1 MKASRIAFLALLSSA
16 TVFANE
22 IQKAELTEVVI
33 SASGFEQSAD
43 SNLRNVLV
51 INADELNKR
60 AYTSL
65 EQALERISGVSFVN
79 FGLGRNIDLRGQ
91 GDKSNV
97 AVKVMIDGRSINV
110 LDNSHGVTPLNSI
123 NLDDVERIEIIPGGG
138 SVLYG
143 NGTRGGVINIITKKR
158 KSDNYS
164 LALKGGGYDKKGV
177 FGDVNARVDK
187 YINDNVSLNFSLNGF
202 NKQGYQ
208 EGYSQKGFFGD
219 AKALFSLGD
228 DTDMNLNFSYFQSK
242 NTSSGYLTKEQIE
255 NNPRQ
260 KGSSENITKITRP
273 EFSLDLNHKFSD
285 FFELN
290 LLAYHQQQ
298 KIEYLKDRLPY
309 TMQGMT
315 VTAYQDGSGF
325 EDALS
330 GANLKTKFNYMD
342 KSYFIL
348 GYDFAYHDAKRLSIV
363 HYSVPVIIP
372 YHTMTTD
379 LDMNKQSHSIFFLEN
394 HSFNDYFSISG
405 GARME
410 YARYTGD
417 RVYRNQMS
425 MNIPP
430 FPPNPTITDTTTTFK
445 IDDKSTTNYAFEITP
460 NFSYSDTG
468 SIYAKFESSF
478 VSPTP
483 AQLVSRDQNLGYY
496 TSNLNPEKYNTFE
509 IGIKDFWWDFHQW
522 QVSLFY
528 TQSKDEISYL
538 GDPHAIGGS
547 FWHYYNIS
555 QTRRFGAEINLNQS
569 FLDDSIRTYQS
580 LSYIDAKITDGIN
593 DGKLIPYV
601 SRVKTTAGLEYAFN
615 KNFSSFIDLTYFSR
629 AKDSGVINANTG
641 KMVANAWIKDYF
653 LTDIGFSYNYKGIS
667 LLAGIKNLFDKHYY
681 TYQNSSA
688 NQYLAGD
695 GRSYYLSLRYTY

>member
-1 MKASRIAFLALLSSA
+1 
-16 TVFANE
+16 
-22 IQKAELTEVVI
+22 
-33 SASGFEQSAD
+33 
-43 SNLRNVLV
+43 
-51 INADELNKR
+51 
-60 AYTSL
+60 
-65 EQALERISGVSFVN
+65 
-79 FGLGRNIDLRGQ
+79 
-91 GDKSNV
+91 
-97 AVKVMIDGRSINV
+97 
-110 LDNSHGVTPLNSI
+110 
-123 NLDDVERIEIIPGGG
+123 
-138 SVLYG
+138 
-143 NGTRGGVINIITKKR
+143 
-158 KSDNYS
+158 
-164 LALKGGGYDKKGV
+164 
-177 FGDVNARVDK
+177 
-187 YINDNVSLNFSLNGF
+187 
-202 NKQGYQ
+202 
-208 EGYSQKGFFGD
+208 
-219 AKALFSLGD
+219 
-228 DTDMNLNFSYFQSK
+228 MNLNFSYFQSK

-260 KGSSENITKITRP
+260 RGSSENITKITRP

-298 KIEYLKDRLPY
+298 KIEYLKDRSLY
-309 TMQGMT
+309 RGT
-315 VTAYQDGSGF
+315 TAYQDGSGF

-363 HYSVPVIIP
+363 HYSVPGIIP

-425 MNIPP
+425 MNIPSSV
-430 FPPNPTITDTTTTFK
+430 TITDTTTTFK

-496 TSNLNPEKYNTFE
+496 TSKLNPEKYNTFE

-522 QVSLFY
+522 QFSLFY

-641 KMVANAWIKDYF
+641 KMTANAWMKDYF
-653 LTDIGFSYNYKGIS
+653 LTDIGFSYDYKSFS
-667 LLAGIKNLFDKHYY
+667 LLAGIRNIFDKQYY

-695 GRSYYLSLRYTY
+695 GRSYYLSLKYTY

>member
-97 AVKVMIDGRSINV
+97 AVKVMVDNRAINV

-298 KIEYLKDRLPY
+298 KIEYLKDRSLY
-309 TMQGMT
+309 QGT
-315 VTAYQDGSGF
+315 TAYQDGSGF

-348 GYDFAYHDAKRLSIV
+348 GYDFA
-363 HYSVPVIIP
+363 
-372 YHTMTTD
+372 
-379 LDMNKQSHSIFFLEN
+379 
-394 HSFNDYFSISG
+394 
-405 GARME
+405 
-410 YARYTGD
+410 
-417 RVYRNQMS
+417 
-425 MNIPP
+425 
-430 FPPNPTITDTTTTFK
+430 
-445 IDDKSTTNYAFEITP
+445 
-460 NFSYSDTG
+460 
-468 SIYAKFESSF
+468 
-478 VSPTP
+478 
-483 AQLVSRDQNLGYY
+483 
-496 TSNLNPEKYNTFE
+496 
-509 IGIKDFWWDFHQW
+509 
-522 QVSLFY
+522 
-528 TQSKDEISYL
+528 
-538 GDPHAIGGS
+538 
-547 FWHYYNIS
+547 
-555 QTRRFGAEINLNQS
+555 
-569 FLDDSIRTYQS
+569 
-580 LSYIDAKITDGIN
+580 
-593 DGKLIPYV
+593 
-601 SRVKTTAGLEYAFN
+601 
-615 KNFSSFIDLTYFSR
+615 
-629 AKDSGVINANTG
+629 
-641 KMVANAWIKDYF
+641 
-653 LTDIGFSYNYKGIS
+653 
-667 LLAGIKNLFDKHYY
+667 
-681 TYQNSSA
+681 
-688 NQYLAGD
+688 
-695 GRSYYLSLRYTY
+695 

>member
-97 AVKVMIDGRSINV
+97 AVKVMVDGRSINV

-202 NKQGYQ
+202 NNLGYQ

-260 KGSSENITKITRP
+260 RGSSENITKITRP

-298 KIEYLKDRLPY
+298 KIEYLKDRSLY
-309 TMQGMT
+309 QGT
-315 VTAYQDGSGF
+315 TAYQDGSGF

-363 HYSVPVIIP
+363 HYSVPNFIP

-417 RVYRNQMS
+417 RIYRNQMQI
-425 MNIPP
+425 N
-430 FPPNPTITDTTTTFK
+430 FPPPGNTTDETTLFS

-496 TSNLNPEKYNTFE
+496 TSNLNPEKYQTYE
-509 IGIKDFWWDFHQW
+509 LGLSDFWWDFHRW
-522 QVSLFY
+522 QLALFY
-528 TQSKDEISYL
+528 TASKDEISYL
-538 GDPHAIGGS
+538 GDPHATGGS
-547 FWHYYNIS
+547 FWHYYNIDK
-555 QTRRFGAEINLNQS
+555 TTRFGLELNLEQS
-569 FLDDSIRTYQS
+569 FFFDRLKTRQS
-580 LSYIDAKITDGIN
+580 LSYIDAKITGGIN
-593 DGKLIPYV
+593 KGKLIPYV
-601 SRVKTTAGLEYAFN
+601 SRVKSTAGLSYAFS
-615 KNFSSFIDLTYFSR
+615 KNFSSFLDLTYFSR
-629 AKDSGVINANTG
+629 AKDSGVVDANTG

>member
-1 MKASRIAFLALLSSA
+1 MRSSKLLSLLAFLSSLS
-16 TVFANE
+16 FANE
-22 IQKAELTEVVI
+22 TLQEADLGESIISI
-33 SASGFEQSAD
+33 SAFEQNAD
-43 SNLRNVLV
+43 SRLRQVL
-51 INADELNKR
+51 IIEGQDLQNKG
-60 AYTSL
+60 YTSL
-65 EQALERISGVSFVN
+65 EEALLRVSGISFVN

-97 AVKVMIDGRSINV
+97 AVKVMVDNRAINV

-164 LALKGGGYDKKGV
+164 LALKGGGYDKKGA
-177 FGDVNARVDK
+177 FGDINLGLDKKVNE
-187 YINDNVSLNFSLNGF
+187 NLSLNFDVNGF

-273 EFSLDLNHKFSD
+273 EISFDLNHKFSD

-298 KIEYLKDRLPY
+298 KIEYLKDRTLY
-309 TMQGMT
+309 RGT
-315 VTAYQDGSGF
+315 TAYQDGSGF

-330 GANLKTKFNYMD
+330 GTNLKTKFNYMP

-363 HYSVPVIIP
+363 HYSVPFIIP

-417 RVYRNQMS
+417 RTYRDQMH
-425 MNIPP
+425 MNMVVQPPSQIIPV
-430 FPPNPTITDTTTTFK
+430 ITDETTLFST
-445 IDDKSTTNYAFEITP
+445 DDKSTTNYAFEITP

-496 TSNLNPEKYNTFE
+496 TSNLNPEKYQTYE
-509 IGIKDFWWDFHQW
+509 LGLSDFWWDCHRW
-522 QVSLFY
+522 QLALFY
-528 TQSKDEISYL
+528 TASKDEISYL
-538 GDPHAIGGS
+538 GDPHATGGS
-547 FWHYYNIS
+547 FWHYYNIDK
-555 QTRRFGAEINLNQS
+555 TTRFGLELNLEQS
-569 FLDDSIRTYQS
+569 FFFDRLKTRQS
-580 LSYIDAKITDGIN
+580 LSYIDAKITGGIN
-593 DGKLIPYV
+593 KGKLIPYV
-601 SRVKTTAGLEYAFN
+601 SRVKSTAGLSYAFS
-615 KNFSSFIDLTYFSR
+615 KNFSSFLDLTYFSR
-629 AKDSGVINANTG
+629 AKDSGVVDANTG

-653 LTDIGFSYNYKGIS
+653 LTDIGFSYNYKSIS

-695 GRSYYLSLRYTY
+695 GRSYYLQLRYTY